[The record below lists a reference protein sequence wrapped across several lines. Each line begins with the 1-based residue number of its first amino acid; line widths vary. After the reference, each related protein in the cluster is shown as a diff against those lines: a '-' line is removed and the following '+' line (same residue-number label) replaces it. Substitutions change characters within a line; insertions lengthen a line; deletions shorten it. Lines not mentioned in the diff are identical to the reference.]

1 MSITEYNKV
10 GTNGFKYYENFLNEN
25 ESNELLDFC
34 NGLKFVEYPYRG
46 KTLTRSPK
54 IEFKINET
62 IGVYRFGQEK
72 RAYSLVN
79 AYMPSILENVL
90 EKINDTDINYVTIIK
105 YTDGK
110 RHHIPWHSDKQAG
123 TISAGAKD
131 IVCNTNIYNVNVFK
145 GTNRLFQVAKYENI
159 NEKIADVY
167 EFNERMKHGSIFVL
181 SADGNK
187 TMKHQI
193 PKEKKWTGC
202 RYSLVLRSIS
212 KK

>member
-54 IEFKINET
+54 IEFKINEN

-90 EKINDTDINYVTIIK
+90 EKINDTDINYK
-105 YTDGK
+105 LY
-110 RHHIPWHSDKQAG
+110 
-123 TISAGAKD
+123 
-131 IVCNTNIYNVNVFK
+131 
-145 GTNRLFQVAKYENI
+145 
-159 NEKIADVY
+159 
-167 EFNERMKHGSIFVL
+167 
-181 SADGNK
+181 
-187 TMKHQI
+187 
-193 PKEKKWTGC
+193 
-202 RYSLVLRSIS
+202 LVPSCG
-212 KK
+212 